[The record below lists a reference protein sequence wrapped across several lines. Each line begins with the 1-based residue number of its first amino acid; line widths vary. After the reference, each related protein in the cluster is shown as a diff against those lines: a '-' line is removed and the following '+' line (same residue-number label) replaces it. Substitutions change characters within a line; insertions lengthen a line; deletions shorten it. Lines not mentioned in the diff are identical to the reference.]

1 MYIEM
6 SEVSVVIAQRWGD
19 SEKLSVNLLV
29 GMPPIHCSQENA

>member
-6 SEVSVVIAQRWGD
+6 SDESAAMAQRWGD

-29 GMPPIHCSQENA
+29 GMSPIHCSQENA